1 MNNENVKILIVEDD
15 MIIGAKISMQL
26 TNLGYEVTG
35 IIPRG
40 EEAIVHVA
48 QNKPDIVLLDINLK
62 GEIDGIATATKMQER
77 ANIPIIYVTANTD
90 EATFNRAKETR
101 PYAFIGKPIKNLDL
115 QRAIE
120 LTIERL
126 AEEFSHS
133 KEAVET
139 LNADTPF
146 ILSDRIF
153 VKHASKMLRI
163 LLTEILY
170 VEADRNYCQ
179 IYTKNQ
185 KYTLGI
191 SLGAFEEKLPSGI
204 FLRIHRSHVV
214 NISHIEEVSE
224 GHVLINGK
232 HLSLGYTFREELLR
246 RLQTV

>member
-40 EEAIVHVA
+40 EEAIMHVT

-62 GEIDGIATATKMQER
+62 GDLDGIETATKMQET

-120 LTIERL
+120 LTIERM
-126 AEEFSHS
+126 AEEFSKS
-133 KEAVET
+133 KDIEDT
-139 LNADTPF
+139 SNADTPF

-191 SLGAFEEKLPSGI
+191 SLGALEEKLPSGI

-214 NISHIEEVSE
+214 NIAHIEEVSE
-224 GHVLINGK
+224 GHVFVNGK

>member
-40 EEAIVHVA
+40 EEAIVHVT

-62 GEIDGIATATKMQER
+62 GDLDGIETATKMQET

-120 LTIERL
+120 LTIERM
-126 AEEFSHS
+126 AGEFSKS
-133 KEAVET
+133 KDIEDT
-139 LNADTPF
+139 SNADTPF

-191 SLGAFEEKLPSGI
+191 SLGALEEKLPSGI

-214 NISHIEEVSE
+214 NIAHIEEVSE
-224 GHVLINGK
+224 GHVFVNGK
-232 HLSLGYTFREELLR
+232 HLSLGYTFRDELLR
-246 RLQTV
+246 RIQTI